1 MTFNNDK
8 ELIVPDIDETI
19 LSEYESLFPADAI
32 PKDLANKEN
41 YAKVKQGL
49 AVGRKLKST
58 LENWRKAE
66 KKDALDYGRKVDGHA
81 KGIKARVL
89 AVYDPMHQAKA
100 AHDTAV
106 EIAKREAK
114 EAEEKRIQDIADRIA
129 AVKAAPGA
137 NIDSDSDQLSQVIRT
152 INDTVTDCSW
162 AEEFEDKAIEAGEA
176 VLAQLSRMED
186 KAIELEQAKEIAAK
200 VEADR
205 IAKDKA
211 AREAQQAENDRLARE
226 NAVIQKKMD
235 QERKALEAEKAKV
248 AEAQKA
254 IDDEKAKIAAQK
266 AAAEQQVKAAKEQKE
281 KDEAAAKELAE
292 RKAKLKAEQ
301 DQKRKEAEANK
312 EKTCGDI
319 LQAVLMYGPETKAF
333 QAAAPKIAAG
343 LLADIANCH
352 VYGVVLG

>member
-266 AAAEQQVKAAKEQKE
+266 VAAEQQVKAAEQKL

-292 RKAKLKAEQ
+292 RKASLKAEQ

-319 LQAVLMYGPETKAF
+319 LQAVLMYGPDTKTFA
-333 QAAAPKIAAG
+333 AAAPKIAKG
-343 LLADIANCH
+343 LLADIAAGH